1 MYLPEIVKKVSLEQ
15 AGMLVAVLKAK
26 VKVRANLSDRII
38 ELSNLTVSV
47 VGCVAIVSRLKHWD
61 EKKNRKFNVLLNEI
75 PHNSRGRSPS
85 ASAEALRCRAGLP
98 KRRQ

>member
-1 MYLPEIVKKVSLEQ
+1 MYLLEIVKEVSLEQ

-26 VKVRANLSDRII
+26 VKVRANLSARII
-38 ELSNLTVSV
+38 ELSHITVSV
-47 VGCVAIVSRLKHWD
+47 VGCVAIVSCLKHWD

>member
-1 MYLPEIVKKVSLEQ
+1 MYLLEIVKKVSLEQ

-47 VGCVAIVSRLKHWD
+47 VGCVAIVSCLKHWD
-61 EKKNRKFNVLLNEI
+61 EKKNRKFNMLLNEI
-75 PHNSRGRSPS
+75 PCNSRGRSLF
-85 ASAEALRCRAGLP
+85 AR
-98 KRRQ
+98 KW

>member
-38 ELSNLTVSV
+38 ELSHL
-47 VGCVAIVSRLKHWD
+47 A
-61 EKKNRKFNVLLNEI
+61 VLPLHMGERNC
-75 PHNSRGRSPS
+75 
-85 ASAEALRCRAGLP
+85 RCER
-98 KRRQ
+98 